1 MGWPRPIPA
10 LQSRTGRRVL
20 WLLAALVVLGGGT
33 YVLLPLAVPA
43 LVSVIDFTLGAGVWL
58 ADQIGEG
65 ADRTTIAMA
74 IGGEVVRLLTSPR
87 VGAIIGGLVLL
98 SAGALVGLQRL
109 LELERTSGGDLD
121 VLSKDDRKSGE
132 GV

>member
-10 LQSRTGRRVL
+10 LQSRRAQRAA
-20 WLLAALVVLGGGT
+20 WALAALVVLGGGT
-33 YVLLPLAVPA
+33 YVILPLTVPA

-58 ADQIGEG
+58 GDQVGEG
-65 ADRTTIAMA
+65 ADRTTVAMA
-74 IGGEVVRLLTSPR
+74 IGGELVRLLTSPR
-87 VGAIIGGLVLL
+87 AGAIIAVLVLV

-109 LELERTSGGDLD
+109 LELETASGGDVK
-121 VLSKDDRKSGE
+121 VLPKDRKSGE